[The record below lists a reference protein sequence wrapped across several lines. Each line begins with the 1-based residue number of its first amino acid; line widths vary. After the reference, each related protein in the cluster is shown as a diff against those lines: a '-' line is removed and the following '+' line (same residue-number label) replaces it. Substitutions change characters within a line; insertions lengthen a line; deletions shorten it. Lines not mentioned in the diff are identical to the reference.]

1 MGVYEVPT
9 SSAQLLP
16 DIVASGGV
24 LTYLIGPTP
33 LPGEQTTFSRCLL
46 HHQVQIAL
54 IGQGLT
60 LQAASEESY
69 CDAGVDAAGVTPHR
83 SVRSPVGLPG

>member
-1 MGVYEVPT
+1 MVYEVPT

-24 LTYLIGPTP
+24 LTFLRGPTP
-33 LPGEQTTFSRCLL
+33 LSGEQTTFSRCLL
-46 HHQVQIAL
+46 HHQFQVAL

-60 LQAASEESY
+60 LQALEGKAL
-69 CDAGVDAAGVTPHR
+69 ATQ
-83 SVRSPVGLPG
+83 VRMLHV